1 MFSFFWFF
9 YSFTLLDGIKLQKVS
24 SAKLKIRFLA
34 AFSVKIPSLSSQ
46 INRAKI
52 KDMSKAFDPK
62 KNYSATQKAVGYVTR
77 EKALQKDYD
86 RVGFRA
92 GLEVHQQLKTRK
104 KLFCNCPSGVY
115 NRKGDYDAEII
126 RHMRPTLSELGEYD
140 GTALMEFKTRKTI
153 IYQIKNQTACTYD
166 IDDTPPFPLNR
177 EALDIALEI
186 AHLCKLNIVGEVHI
200 IRKQYL
206 DGSIPTGFQR
216 TAILGVEGE
225 IQLQNKKVRL
235 IQLSLEEDSC
245 REVSDIG
252 HERVYQTDRLGMP
265 LIETV
270 TYPDFST
277 PDEVREGAEYIRFLN
292 RSTGKVNV
300 GIGAGREDVNVSCRG
315 GARVEIKGVAHNQWI
330 PELTHNEV
338 FRQWSLLRIRDLLL
352 ERIKEIRK
360 WEIKSLPVDPEKL
373 ALDFPEGKNI
383 WETGCRI
390 VAVNLPC
397 FQGILSHFTQPGK
410 MFADELSDRLKVI
423 ACIEKPNMAHSEELE
438 PEGRVGRWEGLQKV
452 LDAQDQDTQL
462 LIWGPEEDI
471 PTALETIE
479 ERCRFAFEGVPR
491 ESRKSFA
498 NGTTIFERVLPGP
511 NRMYPDTDS
520 VPIPLEDAYI
530 EEMQDRLP
538 MDVSYMYRQMREWGI
553 PSDTYVYILRNNLFP
568 LIQSIYAD
576 LKIAPAFAGTLF
588 GHMLKH
594 IEGQFARS
602 PDFRYERI
610 YDLLCFL
617 KSQRIDLAITGGLLP
632 ELYQHPQM
640 DPSSVLASVNFKSI
654 PKSQVLDNIPFLQ
667 QIAEQSG
674 VSALPEAR
682 IHWIM
687 GQLRPTALGNL
698 GMPDLYEQ
706 VADLVLEKRETQSRK
721 AGYHE

>member
-1 MFSFFWFF
+1 M
-9 YSFTLLDGIKLQKVS
+9 
-24 SAKLKIRFLA
+24 
-34 AFSVKIPSLSSQ
+34 
-46 INRAKI
+46 
-52 KDMSKAFDPK
+52 DPK
-62 KNYSATQKAVGYVTR
+62 INYADTQKAVGYVTR
-77 EKALQKDYD
+77 ELATQKDYD

-153 IYQIKNQTACTYD
+153 VYQIKNQTACTYD

-225 IQLQNKKVRL
+225 IQLQNKKIRL

-245 REVSDIG
+245 REISDIG
-252 HERVYQTDRLGMP
+252 HVRVYQTDRLGMP

-270 TYPDFST
+270 TYPDFSN

-315 GARVEIKGVAHNQWI
+315 GTRVEIKGVAHNQWI

-352 ERIKEIRK
+352 DRIKDIDK
-360 WEIKSLPVDPEKL
+360 WTVKSTPVDPEKL
-373 ALDFPEGKNI
+373 APDFPEDQGE
-383 WETGCRI
+383 WEAGSHA
-390 VAVNLPC
+390 VVVNLPQ

-423 ACIEKPNMAHSEELE
+423 ACIEKPNMAHSEEWE
-438 PEGRVGRWEGLQKV
+438 PEACGGLWQGLKKL
-452 LDAQDQDTQL
+452 LDAQDRDAQL
-462 LIWGPEEDI
+462 LIWGPEADI

-479 ERCRFAFEGVPR
+479 ERCRLAFEGVPR
-491 ESRKSFA
+491 ESRKSLA
-498 NGTTIFERVLPGP
+498 NGTTLFERVLPGP

-530 EEMQDRLP
+530 EEIRGRLP
-538 MDVSYMYRQMREWGI
+538 MDVSDMVSQMLTWGI
-553 PSDTYVYILRNNLFP
+553 PSDTYAYILRNNLFP
-568 LIQSIYAD
+568 LIRRAAAD
-576 LKIAPAFAGTLF
+576 LRIAPAFLGALF
-588 GHMLKH
+588 GHRLKYV
-594 IEGQFARS
+594 EGQFARS

-610 YDLLCFL
+610 SDLLGFL
-617 KSQRIDLAITGGLLP
+617 QMQRIDLAIAGELLP

-640 DPSSVLASVNFKSI
+640 DPLSVLTSVNFKRI
-654 PKSQVLDNIPFLQ
+654 PESQVLETIPFLEK
-667 QIAEQSG
+667 IADQAG
-674 VSALPEAR
+674 VTNVPEAR
-682 IHWIM
+682 VHWIM

-698 GMPDLYEQ
+698 GMPELYEQ
-706 VADLVLEKRETQSRK
+706 VADMVLGKQETSSKK
-721 AGYHE
+721 AGAHE